1 MGLAWRGRG
10 PSVFEEHR
18 ALRASVGATALA
30 VGLAVASPVAQ
41 AQTAQPPVAP
51 PPTAPPPVAQPGPA
65 PAGAQQPAPP
75 GVQPGAPQPGA
86 PPAPP
91 PPGYGAAPPGYGPPQ
106 GYPQGYPPPGYGP
119 PPGAYA
125 YPYPYGYPGYMQP
138 VPPPRTLPYDEGQA
152 VPPGYHVE
160 ERARRGLV
168 IAGTVTFGSA
178 YLISILGA
186 SSAVAS
192 DDNSSDDFAPLFIP
206 VAGPFITLGTAEDA
220 DGVAPIFILDG
231 IAQVGGLALL
241 IAGLAAQESI
251 LVRNPEVATGMVPDV
266 SLGQRSTATWRF

>member
-1 MGLAWRGRG
+1 MFERRRG
-10 PSVFEEHR
+10 PR
-18 ALRASVGATALA
+18 ATACAAALA
-30 VGLAVASPVAQ
+30 AGLVIASPVAH

-51 PPTAPPPVAQPGPA
+51 PAPRPPRRPGHLQSA
-65 PAGAQQPAPP
+65 RSSGAPP
-75 GVQPGAPQPGA
+75 GAAPQPGRR
-86 PPAPP
+86 PPP
-91 PPGYGAAPPGYGPPQ
+91 PPGYGAPPGYGPPQ
-106 GYPQGYPPPGYGP
+106 GYPPGAYPPPPGYGSP
-119 PPGAYA
+119 AGAYPYA

-152 VPPGYHVE
+152 IPPGYHVE

-192 DDNSSDDFAPLFIP
+192 DDSSSDDFAPLFIP
-206 VAGPFITLGTAEDA
+206 VAGPFITLGTADGA
-220 DGVAPIFILDG
+220 DGAAPIFILDG

-241 IAGLAAQESI
+241 IAGLAAQESL
-251 LVRNPEVATGMVPDV
+251 LVRNPDVATGVVPEV
-266 SLGQRSTATWRF
+266 GLGPRSTATWRF